1 MKRILLITFCLMLSL
16 VAMHAQTLD
25 TLNTKAF
32 EAYSS
37 QHYEEAVALY
47 EQLTEKA
54 PSADTYYN
62 LGCAYYRS
70 EDLGHA
76 ILWFERALKL
86 DPSNEDVRYNLE
98 YARSKTQDKIS
109 KQHEMFLTAFYHSLV
124 RMFTVSQWAY
134 TALAFFVLFLLCIV
148 GYMLAP
154 SVLARKIGFGL
165 GVVSL
170 VFTLLCN
177 LFAYQNN
184 HINDDTN
191 SAVIL
196 VQEVS
201 VKSISSDSGNVVCVL
216 HEGTVVT
223 IEDDAMQ
230 EWCEISLPNGK
241 RGWIKKG
248 QLERI

>member
-1 MKRILLITFCLMLSL
+1 MKRIILITLCAMLTF
-16 VAMHAQTLD
+16 VCAKAQALD
-25 TLNTKAF
+25 TLNTRAY
-32 EAYSS
+32 EAYTA
-37 QHYEEAVALY
+37 QHYDEAIENYL
-47 EQLTEKA
+47 QLAQQA
-54 PSADTYYN
+54 PSADTYFN

-86 DPSNEDVRYNLE
+86 DPSNEDVRYNME

-109 KQHEMFLTAFYHSLV
+109 NQHEMFLVAFYHSLV
-124 RMFTVSQWAY
+124 RMLSVNQWAC
-134 TALAFFVLFLLCIV
+134 TALTFFFVFLICVV
-148 GYMLAP
+148 GYRFLW
-154 SVLARKIGFGL
+154 SVLMRKIAFAL
-165 GVVSL
+165 GVFSIL
-170 VFTLLCN
+170 LTLLCN

-184 HINDDTN
+184 HMNDDTN

-196 VQEVS
+196 DAAVT
-201 VKSISSDSGNVVCVL
+201 VKSISSDSGNAVCVL

-241 RGWIKKG
+241 GGWVKKN
-248 QLERI
+248 QLEVI